1 MKVIFNPDENLVK
14 QIQEGLEKKDG
25 YCPCK
30 IFKTPE
36 KLLKAYKEL
45 YENQVIPEIIKNG
58 LSATVYTELTDIEDE
73 MNGILT
79 FDRVLKID
87 KDELIKL
94 NEKVYNS
101 FNKKF
106 N

>member
-1 MKVIFNPDENLVK
+1 
-14 QIQEGLEKKDG
+14 
-25 YCPCK
+25 
-30 IFKTPE
+30 
-36 KLLKAYKEL
+36 
-45 YENQVIPEIIKNG
+45 
-58 LSATVYTELTDIEDE
+58 